1 MPFPL
6 GLRII
11 QCVKKNRPV
20 ETRTISNFQNEYE
33 SIKPSKNSKDNTKNT
48 TKDNIIKNKKTKKK
62 LKAKDSVESKEKL
75 EEKDRVEEKTKKNK
89 K

>member
-33 SIKPSKNSKDNTKNT
+33 TIKSSSKHNNTKN
-48 TKDNIIKNKKTKKK
+48 NKKTKKK
-62 LKAKDSVESKEKL
+62 LKVKPD
-75 EEKDRVEEKTKKNK
+75 EKDNIERKTKKNNINQMTI
-89 K
+89 

>member
-33 SIKPSKNSKDNTKNT
+33 SIKPSKISKDNTKNT

-62 LKAKDSVESKEKL
+62 LKAKDNVESKEKL
-75 EEKDRVEEKTKKNK
+75 EGKDRVEEKTKKNK

>member
-33 SIKPSKNSKDNTKNT
+33 TIKPSKNT
-48 TKDNIIKNKKTKKK
+48 TKDNNIKNKKTRKK
-62 LKAKDSVESKEKL
+62 LKAQ
-75 EEKDRVEEKTKKNK
+75 EKDKVEEKTKVEE
-89 K
+89 

>member
-20 ETRTISNFQNEYE
+20 ETRTISNFQNEYDT
-33 SIKPSKNSKDNTKNT
+33 IKPFKNT
-48 TKDNIIKNKKTKKK
+48 TKDNNIKNKKTRKK
-62 LKAKDSVESKEKL
+62 LKAKEKVEG
-75 EEKDRVEEKTKKNK
+75 KDRVEGKTKKK
-89 K
+89 

>member
-33 SIKPSKNSKDNTKNT
+33 TIKPCKNT
-48 TKDNIIKNKKTKKK
+48 TKDNNIKNKKTRKK
-62 LKAKDSVESKEKL
+62 LKAKEKVEG
-75 EEKDRVEEKTKKNK
+75 KDRVEGKTKKK
-89 K
+89 